1 MPRHKGSTVPYE
13 RTVLGICYGPTKI
26 SRPYVPQSFLF
37 PHETVNM
44 RGKNNLRM
52 KTSTHKKYHVLMI
65 KPTNTHVLMTLLF
78 FIYYLFI
85 FITFRRWGQSTS
97 YNVAHPA
104 CGHKGSTHLSPVQAY
119 EYGIVGQHMS
129 TKSEFESSSLS
140 RNGFSS
146 DFCSGKREDVNTRNS
161 TIG

>member
-1 MPRHKGSTVPYE
+1 
-13 RTVLGICYGPTKI
+13 
-26 SRPYVPQSFLF
+26 
-37 PHETVNM
+37 M

-65 KPTNTHVLMTLLF
+65 KPTNTHVLMTLL
-78 FIYYLFI
+78 
-85 FITFRRWGQSTS
+85 
-97 YNVAHPA
+97 
-104 CGHKGSTHLSPVQAY
+104 
-119 EYGIVGQHMS
+119 YGIVGQHMS

-161 TIG
+161 TIGRRGVEVMLDLYWDKNS

>member
-129 TKSEFESSSLS
+129 TKSEFVSSSLS
-140 RNGFSS
+140 RLPS
-146 DFCSGKREDVNTRNS
+146 DSCT
-161 TIG
+161 